1 MEGEEIE
8 QYTSS
13 KSRYNNNRHGS
24 DGYARPP
31 PAHSIYGEIDAEVL
45 GYFKN
50 VEETLDNPAFETAE
64 ELRSFVDAVYEEV
77 EGNEL
82 VLVTDPSCA
91 IIVEKLLRIS
101 DGFQLRVFGD
111 RISGRSVE
119 LFSHQWGSHV
129 CQTLLTLSADAITKE
144 VNDPDTDMKD
154 DDSQKEGEQQELRS
168 MQQLV
173 LDMCQD
179 IKPELGAL
187 ISQQYASHP
196 IRVLLC
202 LLAGKRVD
210 EEGADR
216 GRFRSKKSGKYRQAH
231 NSNGLGKR
239 SGKDNAPPKVPQS
252 FTIMLRELI
261 SDLATKSSDTEMRVF
276 AVSKVASPVLQLLLE
291 MEQSFNDKEGEK
303 IIAALLDRILWDVA
317 TGKDTDASV
326 VAQRTSWF
334 ETMIRD
340 QGGSRLLQV
349 ILKVAPASVHNK
361 LYEKHLK
368 GKLAKYSQHPLAN
381 FVVQTLVSTA
391 RSQEQFTDM
400 CQELQSSFG
409 PLLKNNKHGVIR
421 SVVEASAKLNTQQT
435 QVIKW
440 LREAFGIESDE
451 DQKLFVLC
459 LMRMTRI
466 ENVRDLSDKEK
477 SDTRAFHL
485 QGSLIMQDI
494 MKMNEGH
501 NKHIVTS
508 FLSQKPDTTLPWCF
522 SPQASRA
529 FEAMLASEYVGG
541 KVKKKIIK
549 NLQGHYVQIAK
560 DKFGSHILDRIWAVA
575 EINVKEQIVAELLK
589 RERELAEHPMGKC
602 VLWTVRI
609 ELYKRRHDEWVERE
623 KGLEKKKELFKDILG
638 DGFAAGGKPN
648 KKRKH

>member
-1 MEGEEIE
+1 MEEAPQHDRRQG
-8 QYTSS
+8 
-13 KSRYNNNRHGS
+13 RG
-24 DGYARPP
+24 P
-31 PAHSIYGEIDAEVL
+31 PAHCIYGEIDSEIL

-50 VEETLDNPAFETAE
+50 VEQTLDNPPFETAE

-82 VLVTDPSCA
+82 ILVTDPSCS

-129 CQTLLTLSADAITKE
+129 CQTLLSLSSDVVTKE
-144 VNDPDTDMKD
+144 VDENGDDTKMK
-154 DDSQKEGEQQELRS
+154 EANGEEELRS

-179 IKPELGAL
+179 IKSELGAL
-187 ISQQYASHP
+187 ISQQYASHV

-202 LLAGKRVD
+202 VLAGKRID
-210 EEGADR
+210 EEGGKDR
-216 GRFRSKKSGKYRQAH
+216 GRFRSKNSRKYRQSHDA
-231 NSNGLGKR
+231 SVLGKVKR
-239 SGKDNAPPKVPQS
+239 KKSNAGPLKVPQS
-252 FTIMLRELI
+252 FTTMLRELI
-261 SDLATKSSDTEMRVF
+261 GQLATKSSDTEMRVF

-291 MEQSFNDKEGEK
+291 MEQSFNDEEGEK

-317 TGKDTDASV
+317 TGQDTDDLVAS
-326 VAQRTSWF
+326 RTSWF

-349 ILKVAPASVHNK
+349 ILKVAPRSVYDK

-381 FVVQTLVSTA
+381 FVVQTLISTVRTA
-391 RSQEQFTDM
+391 DQFKTM
-400 CQELQSSFG
+400 SEELGGFQA
-409 PLLKNNKHGVIR
+409 LLKSNKHGVIR
-421 SVVEASAKLNTQQT
+421 SVVEASTKVNAQQT
-435 QVIKW
+435 QIIKW
-440 LREAFGIESDE
+440 LREAFGIENDE

-477 SDTRAFHL
+477 ENTRAFHL
-485 QGSLIMQDI
+485 QGSLIFQDI
-494 MKMNEGH
+494 MKMTEGH
-501 NKHIVTS
+501 NKFVVTS
-508 FLSQKPDTTLPWCF
+508 FLSQKPDTTLTWCF

-529 FEAMLASEYVGG
+529 FESILTSEHVGG
-541 KVKKKIIK
+541 KIKKKIMK
-549 NLQGHYVQIAK
+549 NLQGHYVSIAK
-560 DKFGSHILDRIWAVA
+560 DKFGSHIMDRIWVVA
-575 EINVKEQIVAELLK
+575 DISVKEQIASELLK
-589 RERELAEHPMGKC
+589 RERELADHPMGKC
-602 VLWTVRI
+602 VLWTCRI
-609 ELYKRRHDEWVERE
+609 ELYKRRHDDWVERE
-623 KGLEKKKELFKDILG
+623 KGLEKKKVLFKDILG
-638 DGFAAGGKPN
+638 EDAVKKPSK